1 LGYTALIPFNV
12 SLTLRHGNPS
22 LSLLLT
28 ESSISNLTNK
38 WKKTINLL
46 DLKTAGSQGL
56 SCFSLHG
63 NKGRFIGRVGSLVQ
77 RVQFI
82 VQRGATVSM
91 AMEYGV
97 LACSASNG
105 HKAKYRPKPGV
116 GTTIQGHPTV
126 PYLSAR
132 RSEAFQIVKKPGVV
146 AQEFNLST

>member
-1 LGYTALIPFNV
+1 
-12 SLTLRHGNPS
+12 
-22 LSLLLT
+22 
-28 ESSISNLTNK
+28 
-38 WKKTINLL
+38 
-46 DLKTAGSQGL
+46 
-56 SCFSLHG
+56 
-63 NKGRFIGRVGSLVQ
+63 
-77 RVQFI
+77 
-82 VQRGATVSM
+82 M

-146 AQEFNLST
+146 AQEFNLSTQVAEASRSLGLRPVWSTEQVSEQPEAHSETLSQKTKKRE